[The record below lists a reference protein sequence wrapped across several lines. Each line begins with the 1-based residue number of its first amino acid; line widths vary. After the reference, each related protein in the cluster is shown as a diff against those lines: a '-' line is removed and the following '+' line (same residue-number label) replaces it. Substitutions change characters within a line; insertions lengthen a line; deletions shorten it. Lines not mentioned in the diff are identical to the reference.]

1 MKKSTKNLPGILA
14 AIFSVAVVTVG
25 VSVFASAEDMG
36 TPMPE
41 ESSTEFPTET
51 PTVEPLPSE
60 EPTEPPTEEPTE
72 VPEVEPTTP
81 PRDPA
86 VLPSLPLASTVKGAV
101 TVALSSYCSN
111 PAGSALSP
119 SNWTEVDPYQGS
131 TMGYWEVWGTSNS
144 GQLIVVVQPRDTDIL
159 VIANSD
165 LTRQAFSAWGC
176 PESMIVGRL

>member
-14 AIFSVAVVTVG
+14 AIVSVVIVVVG
-25 VSVFASAEDMG
+25 VSVFASAEETS

-51 PTVEPLPSE
+51 PTVDPIPTEEPTE
-60 EPTEPPTEEPTE
+60 EPTEPPALESPPPT
-72 VPEVEPTTP
+72 
-81 PRDPA
+81 RDPA

-101 TVALSSYCSN
+101 TAALSSYCSN

-119 SNWTEVDPYQGS
+119 NNWTEVDPYQGS

-144 GQLIVVVQPRDTDIL
+144 GQLIVVVQPRESDIL

>member
-1 MKKSTKNLPGILA
+1 MKKSTRNLPGILA
-14 AIFSVAVVTVG
+14 AIVSVGIVVAG
-25 VSVFASAEDMG
+25 VSVFASAEETS

-51 PTVEPLPSE
+51 PTVDPAPTA
-60 EPTEPPTEEPTE
+60 EPTETPTEEPTE
-72 VPEVEPTTP
+72 VPEVEPTTSP
-81 PRDPA
+81 SDPA
-86 VLPSLPLASTVKGAV
+86 MLPSLPLASTVKGAV
-101 TVALSSYCSN
+101 TAALSSYCSN

-131 TMGYWEVWGTSNS
+131 AMGYWEVWGTSNS
-144 GQLIVVVQPRDTDIL
+144 GQLVIVVQPRESDIL